1 MYSSSD
7 EESFSYVIES
17 GKIIKEDPSKI
28 KMNAKLS
35 LLEFVGLIPCDR
47 QITVSLYHCNP
58 QSPYTLNKQLYFTII
73 ITHFCGDG
81 MIQHDDMSSTI
92 KIF

>member
-1 MYSSSD
+1 MILTRLIALVLNQKS
-7 EESFSYVIES
+7 VI
-17 GKIIKEDPSKI
+17 IL

-47 QITVSLYHCNP
+47 QRTVSLYHCNP